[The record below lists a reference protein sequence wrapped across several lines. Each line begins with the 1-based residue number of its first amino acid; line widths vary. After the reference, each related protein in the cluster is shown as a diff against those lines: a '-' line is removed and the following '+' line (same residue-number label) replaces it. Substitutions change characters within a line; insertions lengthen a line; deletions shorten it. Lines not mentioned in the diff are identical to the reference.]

1 MDRVTHEALPSRLM
15 SHILLLPF
23 GTSGSVFP
31 FIWLGK
37 LLKQRGHRV
46 TLITARIHERHTL
59 SAGLNFVAVGNDAVE
74 QMLSDPS
81 LWRTGHGSKVAYQH
95 AGRST
100 GDYVEAVEA
109 LLAREG
115 MPDLM
120 LAPMICFGARL
131 MREKR
136 GIPLVS
142 VHLYPMM
149 FVSAHDVPLVIPLV
163 RWMRKLPLWARKAI
177 LAFPNPLDFFALF
190 SIWRSCAQN
199 GVRKPLSL
207 WKQWWH
213 SPDGVLALFPAW
225 FAQPQPDW
233 PQNLL
238 QWNFPMEDMAAERP
252 LEPKLKAFLEEG
264 EAPVIFTPGT
274 GHRHARQ
281 FFETAAALTEK
292 MGCRA
297 VFLTSQTEQVPADL
311 PPSIFAAAYAPF
323 SAVLPYASVFVHHGG
338 IGTIAQSLAAGVP
351 QLVVEMAL
359 DQHDNAERV
368 ERLGVGVSIPV
379 DRFSPERAL
388 PLLQRCLSD
397 QRMRQKAREMTAAI
411 GADRDKETLLTWIEK
426 KVTTKEMNEKT
437 S

>member
-1 MDRVTHEALPSRLM
+1 M
-15 SHILLLPF
+15 SHVLLLPF
-23 GTSGSVFP
+23 GTSGSIFP
-31 FIWLGK
+31 FIWLGR
-37 LLKQRGHRV
+37 LLMRRGHRV
-46 TLITARIHERHTL
+46 TMITARFHEQHAV
-59 SAGLNFVAVGNDAVE
+59 SAGLNFVAVGNDALE
-74 QMLSDPS
+74 QMLSDPH
-81 LWRTGHGSKVAYQH
+81 LWRTGRGSKVAYQH
-95 AGRST
+95 AAAAT

-109 LLAREG
+109 LIAREG

-131 MREKR
+131 IREKR

-149 FVSAHDVPLVIPLV
+149 FVSAYDVPLVIPLV
-163 RWMRKLPLWARKAI
+163 RWVRRLPVWVRKAI

-190 SIWRSCAQN
+190 SVRRSCAQN
-199 GVRKPLSL
+199 GVNKPWSL

-233 PQNLL
+233 PRNLL

-252 LEPKLKAFLEEG
+252 LAPELKAFLDAG
-264 EAPVIFTPGT
+264 AAPVVFTPGT
-274 GHRHARQ
+274 GHHHARQ
-281 FFETAAALTEK
+281 FFETALALKEK
-292 MGCRA
+292 LGCRA
-297 VFLTSQTEQVPADL
+297 VFLTSQTTQVPADL
-311 PPSIFAAAYAPF
+311 PAGIFVAAYAPF
-323 SAVLPYASVFVHHGG
+323 SAVLPHASVFVHHGG

-368 ERLGVGVSIPV
+368 ARLGVGLSIPV
-379 DRFSPERAL
+379 SRFSVGRAL

-397 QRMRQKAREMTAAI
+397 QHMREKARQLTSRNAA
-411 GADRDKETLLTWIEK
+411 ARDPEAVVAWIEQRIMSGGK
-426 KVTTKEMNEKT
+426 NEKI

>member
-1 MDRVTHEALPSRLM
+1 M
-15 SHILLLPF
+15 SHVLLLPF
-23 GTSGSVFP
+23 GTSGSIFP
-31 FIWLGK
+31 FIWLGR
-37 LLKQRGHRV
+37 LLMRRGHRV
-46 TLITARIHERHTL
+46 TMITARLHEQHAV
-59 SAGLNFVAVGNDAVE
+59 SAGLNFAAVGNDALE
-74 QMLSDPS
+74 QMLSDPH

-95 AGRST
+95 AGRAT

-109 LLAREG
+109 FIAREG

-149 FVSAHDVPLVIPLV
+149 FVSAYDVPLVIPLV
-163 RWMRKLPLWARKAI
+163 RWVRRLPVWVRKAI
-177 LAFPNPLDFFALF
+177 LAFPNPLDVFALF
-190 SIWRSCAQN
+190 SVRRSCAKN
-199 GVRKPLSL
+199 GVTKPWSL

-252 LEPKLKAFLEEG
+252 LDPELKAFLDAG
-264 EAPVIFTPGT
+264 AAPVVFTPGT
-274 GHRHARQ
+274 GHHHARQ
-281 FFETAAALTEK
+281 FFETALALKEK
-292 MGCRA
+292 LGCRA
-297 VFLTSQTEQVPADL
+297 VFLTPQTTQVPADL
-311 PPSIFAAAYAPF
+311 PAGIFVASYAPF
-323 SAVLPYASVFVHHGG
+323 SAVLPHASAFVHHGG

-368 ERLGVGVSIPV
+368 ARLGVGLSIPV
-379 DRFSPERAL
+379 SRFSVERAL

-397 QRMRQKAREMTAAI
+397 PQMREKARQLAPRNDVA
-411 GADRDKETLLTWIEK
+411 RDTEAVVAWIEQRIMSGGKNK
-426 KVTTKEMNEKT
+426 KI

>member
-1 MDRVTHEALPSRLM
+1 M

-31 FIWLGK
+31 FIWLGR
-37 LLKQRGHRV
+37 LLMRSGHRV
-46 TLITARIHERHTL
+46 TMVTARIHEKSAV

-74 QMLSDPS
+74 QMLSDPL

-95 AGRST
+95 AGRAT

-109 LLAREG
+109 LIAQEG
-115 MPDLM
+115 MPDVM

-131 MREKR
+131 IREKHQ
-136 GIPLVS
+136 IPLVS

-149 FVSAHDVPLVIPLV
+149 FVSAYEVPLVIPLV
-163 RWMRKLPLWARKAI
+163 RWVRKLPLWVRKTI

-190 SIWRSCAQN
+190 SVWRCCAKN
-199 GVRKPLSL
+199 GVTKPLSL

-233 PQNLL
+233 PQNML
-238 QWNFPMEDMAAERP
+238 QWTFPMEDMAAERP
-252 LEPKLKAFLEEG
+252 LEPALKAFLEEG
-264 EAPVIFTPGT
+264 SPPVVFTPGT
-274 GHRHARQ
+274 GHHHARQ
-281 FFETAAALTEK
+281 FFDTAVALTEK
-292 MGCRA
+292 LGCRA
-297 VFLTSQTEQVPADL
+297 VFLTSQMTQLPEDL
-311 PPSIFAAAYAPF
+311 PPTIFAAAYAPF

-368 ERLGVGVSIPV
+368 ERLGVGLSIPV
-379 DRFSPERAL
+379 RRFSSELAL

-397 QRMRQKAREMTAAI
+397 LPMRQKAKQMTALA
-411 GADRDKETLLTWIEK
+411 GSSKELGPLMDWIEERIAAGGK
-426 KVTTKEMNEKT
+426 SEK
-437 S
+437 SS